1 MVIDKSDN
9 IIQDLT
15 FNFATRIVK
24 FYRHLTESRNVY
36 VLSKQILRSGTSIGA
51 NVRESIH
58 ASSSAD
64 FINKLTISLKEADET
79 LYWLELMH
87 ETEII
92 NDPEFQSMSN
102 DVKQIIG
109 TLVKIIKAKK
119 ASAKSF

>member
-15 FNFATRIVK
+15 FNFAARIVK

-92 NDPEFQSMSN
+92 NDTEFQSMSN